1 MTKQSTP
8 SVERTLARRTCAA
21 LIIVGLGAA
30 LALTILTLK
39 SFERIL
45 LPQVALKSSVV
56 ASSVQATVQSALS
69 LGIPFKSLVGM
80 EDYLAD
86 TLLDN
91 EEIEFIQVKDL
102 NGNTYTRHRDGS
114 TQRRTSHQI
123 LEELPP
129 DSTKP
134 GVTIGVRAS
143 YVEEKLQI
151 MFGDAAV
158 VSLVAITTGI
168 EVALFFSLLWIFRP
182 INIWV
187 AMIEGLKTGHTQRSL
202 AQKVA
207 GPFAV
212 LVNLTQQRI
221 SNLSAKV
228 SQSKAGTTL
237 KDWNEPQARDVRLA
251 LFLFV
256 FAEELLRSFLPI
268 YVKEIATAHTVLTVD
283 IDIALPMMAYMFFA
297 GLASFFGGEIIQR
310 VGLRNAF
317 KWSVVLSTLGLGG
330 LAFATTVYEVI
341 GLRSLCALG
350 YAVATATCQIY
361 ITRTAQ
367 SETGSTKGLATFVA
381 AVTAASLCG
390 APIGAVIAELVG
402 IPGAMMVGGATALCS
417 WLLFRGLVMPQVQ
430 QHETNSTDARAT
442 TKSFSELL
450 KNRRIWI
457 ILVCDVAS
465 GKLMLSGLLFYL
477 TPILLLQYRFTQTS
491 IGQFFMFYYV
501 TVVVGNMLISRAN
514 PNPKNR
520 MALMI
525 VGALLTGTG
534 GLLMAWFHTPLALAG
549 AITLLGIGQSMVLAP
564 AVSVLLATARIEL
577 PHIEPAH
584 TLALARTFDR
594 VGGIFGAALVAVLSI
609 RFDYQGTAV
618 WLGIIVISLAFGNLG
633 LALPSRRPK
642 ANV

>member
-1 MTKQSTP
+1 MTNHSTP
-8 SVERTLARRTCAA
+8 SIERTLARRTCAA

-30 LALTILTLK
+30 LALTVLTLK

-56 ASSVQATVQSALS
+56 ASSVQATVQGALA

-80 EDYLAD
+80 EDFLAD

-102 NGNTYTRHRDGS
+102 NGHTYTRHRDDS
-114 TQRRTSHQI
+114 TQRRASNQI
-123 LEELPP
+123 LEEIPP
-129 DSTKP
+129 DGTKP

-168 EVALFFSLLWIFRP
+168 EVALFFALLWVFRP
-182 INIWV
+182 INIWI
-187 AMIEGLKTGHTQRSL
+187 AMIEGLKTGQTQRSL
-202 AQKVA
+202 TQKVA
-207 GPFAV
+207 GPFAI
-212 LVNLTQQRI
+212 LVNLTQQRFL
-221 SNLSAKV
+221 NLSAKV
-228 SQSKAGTTL
+228 SQSKAGATL

-268 YVKEIATAHTVLTVD
+268 YVKAIATTQTVLTVD
-283 IDIALPMMAYMFFA
+283 IDIALPIMAYMFFA
-297 GLASFFGGEIIQR
+297 GVASLFGGGIIQR
-310 VGLRNAF
+310 LGLRNAF
-317 KWSVVLSTLGLGG
+317 KWSVVISTLGLGG
-330 LAFATTVYEVI
+330 LAFATTVFEVV

-390 APIGAVIAELVG
+390 APIGAVIAELAG
-402 IPGAMMVGGATALCS
+402 IPGAMLVGGATAFCS
-417 WLLFRGLVMPQVQ
+417 WLLFRGLVMPQA
-430 QHETNSTDARAT
+430 QHNEPNPTDAKAT
-442 TKSFSELL
+442 TRSFSELL
-450 KNRRIWI
+450 KNRRVWI

-501 TVVVGNMLISRAN
+501 TVVVGNLLISRAN
-514 PNPKNR
+514 PNPKNK

-525 VGALLTGTG
+525 VGALITGTG

-549 AITLLGIGQSMVLAP
+549 AITLLGIGQSLVLAP
-564 AVSVLLATARIEL
+564 AVSVLLATARTEL

-594 VGGIFGAALVAVLSI
+594 VGGIFGAALVAILSL
-609 RFDYQGTAV
+609 RFDYQATAV
-618 WLGIIVISLAFGNLG
+618 WLGMIVILLALGNLA
-633 LALPSRRPK
+633 LAMPSRRLK
-642 ANV
+642 ANA

>member
-1 MTKQSTP
+1 MNNRPTP
-8 SVERTLARRTCAA
+8 SIERTLARRTCAA

-30 LALTILTLK
+30 LALTVMTLK

-56 ASSVQATVQSALS
+56 ASSVRATVQSAIE

-80 EDYLAD
+80 EDFLAD

-102 NGNTYTRHRDGS
+102 NGNAYTRHRDGS
-114 TQRRTSHQI
+114 NQRRANNQI
-123 LEELPP
+123 LEEIPP
-129 DSTKP
+129 DGTKP

-158 VSLVAITTGI
+158 VSLVAITAGI
-168 EVALFFSLLWIFRP
+168 EIALFFALLWVFRP
-182 INIWV
+182 MNIWV
-187 AMIEGLKTGHTQRSL
+187 AMLDGLKSGHTERSL

-207 GPFAV
+207 GPFSV
-212 LVNLTQQRI
+212 LVNLTQQRFVA
-221 SNLSAKV
+221 LSAKV
-228 SQSKAGTTL
+228 SQSKAGAAL

-268 YVKEIATAHTVLTVD
+268 YVKEIATAHKVLTVD
-283 IDIALPMMAYMFFA
+283 IDIALPIMAYMLFA
-297 GLASFFGGEIIQR
+297 GVASFFGGGIIQR
-310 VGLRNAF
+310 LGLRNAF
-317 KWSVVLSTLGLGG
+317 KWSVVISTIGLGG
-330 LAFATTVYEVI
+330 LAFATTVFEVV
-341 GLRSLCALG
+341 GLRSLCAVG

-361 ITRTAQ
+361 ITRTSQ
-367 SETGSTKGLATFVA
+367 SDTGSTRGLTSFVA
-381 AVTAASLCG
+381 AITAASICG

-402 IPGAMMVGGATALCS
+402 IPGAMMAGGATALCS
-417 WLLFRGLVMPQVQ
+417 WLLFRGLTMPEAQ
-430 QHETNSTDARAT
+430 QHAPNPSGAKAT
-442 TKSFSELL
+442 TRSFSELL
-450 KNRRIWI
+450 KSRRIWI
-457 ILVCDVAS
+457 ILLCNIAS
-465 GKLMLSGLLFYL
+465 GKLMLSGLLFFV

-501 TVVVGNMLISRAN
+501 TVAVGNVLISRAN
-514 PNPKNR
+514 TSPKNKQT
-520 MALMI
+520 LMI
-525 VGALLTGTG
+525 IGALLTGTG
-534 GLLMAWFHTPLALAG
+534 SLLMAWFDTPLALAG
-549 AITLLGIGQSMVLAP
+549 AITLMGIGQSLVLAP
-564 AVSVLLATARIEL
+564 AVSVLLVTAQTEL

-594 VGGIFGAALVAVLSI
+594 IGGIIGAALVAVLSF
-609 RFDYQGTAV
+609 RFDYQGIVV
-618 WLGIIVISLAFGNLG
+618 WLGIIVILLALGNLG
-633 LALPSRRPK
+633 LALPGRRPK

>member
-1 MTKQSTP
+1 
-8 SVERTLARRTCAA
+8 
-21 LIIVGLGAA
+21 
-30 LALTILTLK
+30 
-39 SFERIL
+39 
-45 LPQVALKSSVV
+45 
-56 ASSVQATVQSALS
+56 
-69 LGIPFKSLVGM
+69 M
-80 EDYLAD
+80 EDFLAD

-91 EEIEFIQVKDL
+91 EEIEFIQVKDS
-102 NGNTYTRHRDGS
+102 NGDAYTRYRDGS
-114 TQRRTSHQI
+114 NQRRVNNEI
-123 LEELPP
+123 LEEIPP
-129 DSTKP
+129 DGQKP

-168 EVALFFSLLWIFRP
+168 EVALFFALLWVFRP

-187 AMIEGLKTGHTQRSL
+187 SMLDGLKTGHTQRSL
-202 AQKVA
+202 AQTVA

-212 LVNLTQQRI
+212 LVNLTQQRFLD
-221 SNLSAKV
+221 LSAKV
-228 SQSKAGTTL
+228 SQSKTGAAL
-237 KDWNEPQARDVRLA
+237 KDWNQPQSRDVRLA

-283 IDIALPMMAYMFFA
+283 IDIALPMMAYMLFA
-297 GLASFFGGEIIQR
+297 GLASLFGGGIIQR
-310 VGLRNAF
+310 LGLRNAF
-317 KWSVVLSTLGLGG
+317 KWSVVISTVGLGG

-350 YAVATATCQIY
+350 YAVATAACQIY
-361 ITRTAQ
+361 ITRTEQ
-367 SETGSTKGLATFVA
+367 SEAGTTKGLATFVA

-402 IPGAMMVGGATALCS
+402 IPGAMMVGGATAFCS
-417 WLLFRGLVMPQVQ
+417 WLLFRGLAMPQA
-430 QHETNSTDARAT
+430 QHHDTGPTGAKAMTR
-442 TKSFSELL
+442 SFSELL

-501 TVVVGNMLISRAN
+501 TVAVGNMLISRAN
-514 PNPKNR
+514 PSPKNKQT
-520 MALMI
+520 LMI
-525 VGALLTGTG
+525 LGALLTGTG
-534 GLLMAWFHTPLALAG
+534 SLLMAGFQTPLALAG
-549 AITLLGIGQSMVLAP
+549 AITLLGIGQSLVLAP
-564 AVSVLLATARIEL
+564 AVSVLLATAKTEL

-594 VGGIFGAALVAVLSI
+594 IGGIFGAGLVAVLSL

-618 WLGIIVISLAFGNLG
+618 WLGIIVILLAFGNLG
-633 LALPSRRPK
+633 LALPNRRPK